1 MRVAPGVATLAPQP
15 TSKDESRVDFNHPMT
30 PAWIVCAWP
39 PVLWQAD
46 SASRLQL
53 VHLGTRVLH
62 YGGHAS
68 PCSGQT
74 LWGEATPDRS
84 AGVAWDWIE
93 VQEGVVAM
101 ADPLGLV
108 TNLKLLDAKG
118 EALSDFEVAVRL
130 NGLVHALP
138 WQTEVQRALHQAN
151 D

>member
-1 MRVAPGVATLAPQP
+1 
-15 TSKDESRVDFNHPMT
+15 MT

-46 SASRLQL
+46 SATRLHL

-62 YGGHAS
+62 YGGDTA

-74 LWGEATPDRS
+74 LWGEATTDRS
-84 AGVAWDWIE
+84 AGVAWDWVE
-93 VQEGVVAM
+93 LQEGVVAM

-118 EALSDFEVAVRL
+118 EALSAFEVAVRL

-138 WQTEVQRALHQAN
+138 WQNEVQRALHPQDA
-151 D
+151 

>member
-1 MRVAPGVATLAPQP
+1 MGVHRTHS
-15 TSKDESRVDFNHPMT
+15 TMT

-39 PVLWQAD
+39 TVMWPVT
-46 SASRLQL
+46 SASNLHL

-62 YGGHAS
+62 YGDDAC

-74 LWGEATPDRS
+74 LWGEASNHRS

-93 VQEGVVAM
+93 VEEGVVAL

-108 TNLKLLDAKG
+108 TNLKLLDARG
-118 EALSDFEVAVRL
+118 EALSDFEVAVHL

-138 WQTEVQRALHQAN
+138 WQSEVQRALHHLDA
-151 D
+151 

>member
-1 MRVAPGVATLAPQP
+1 
-15 TSKDESRVDFNHPMT
+15 MT

-46 SASRLQL
+46 SASRLHL

-62 YGGHAS
+62 YGDDAG

-84 AGVAWDWIE
+84 AGVAWDWVE
-93 VQEGVVAM
+93 LQQGVVAM

-118 EALSDFEVAVRL
+118 EALSAFEVAVRL

-138 WQTEVQRALHQAN
+138 WQNEVQRALHPQN